1 MSSISLESFS
11 LFVDC
16 VHSCAKMALLLRSN
30 VRRSVD
36 RAYVHFHQRE
46 SRRQT
51 VESVDGNLQSHND
64 SASSWTER
72 SVSPGSAVVSSSA
85 SRPQTPA
92 FPVHPRTPYVNNSSP
107 TVTFAADRSY
117 STNAT
122 YNLNNNNNN
131 MNNVESAGNNN
142 NNVGNY
148 GERTIYI
155 EERREV
161 SKETGLP
168 PKSPTTQRWA
178 ILIFLLSTL
187 SCFILLII

>member
-1 MSSISLESFS
+1 MSSNHS
-11 LFVDC
+11 LFCGYVKTPRFC
-16 VHSCAKMALLLRSN
+16 
-30 VRRSVD
+30 D
-36 RAYVHFHQRE
+36 RACDFCVSSCVR
-46 SRRQT
+46 SSSITRCRANRGWK
-51 VESVDGNLQSHND
+51 VDENLQSHND

-72 SVSPGSAVVSSSA
+72 SVSPGSAVVSSA

-122 YNLNNNNNN
+122 YNVNNNNNN
-131 MNNVESAGNNN
+131 MNNAEQTGNNN

-148 GERTIYI
+148 GSERTIYI

-178 ILIFLLSTL
+178 TIYFIFSK
-187 SCFILLII
+187 SCRVLFADNKQ

>member
-1 MSSISLESFS
+1 M
-11 LFVDC
+11 
-16 VHSCAKMALLLRSN
+16 
-30 VRRSVD
+30 
-36 RAYVHFHQRE
+36 
-46 SRRQT
+46 
-51 VESVDGNLQSHND
+51 QSHND

-72 SVSPGSAVVSSSA
+72 SISPGSAVVSSA

-122 YNLNNNNNN
+122 YNVNNNNNN
-131 MNNVESAGNNN
+131 LNNVEAAGNNN

-148 GERTIYI
+148 ASERTIYI

-168 PKSPTTQRWA
+168 PKSPTTQRR
-178 ILIFLLSTL
+178 LSFPASGPLKQTHNKRWPL
-187 SCFILLII
+187 TNQSASFDYR